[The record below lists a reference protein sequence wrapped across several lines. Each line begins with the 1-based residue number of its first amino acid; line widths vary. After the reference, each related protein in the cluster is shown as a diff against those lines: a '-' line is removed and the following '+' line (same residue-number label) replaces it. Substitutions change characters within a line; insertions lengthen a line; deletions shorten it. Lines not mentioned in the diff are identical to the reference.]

1 MMLDCP
7 LCGQPVCLDHR
18 SAGKTVRCAG
28 CGKSFVATEELAV
41 TGQQHSLH
49 NFPVASLVLLH
60 YLTAGLFSIIYLNLL
75 HDRMPRLRRDDPS
88 ATVAIGLCFVPVFNV
103 YWFFF
108 SYCRLCM
115 RINEQRRFAG
125 LPETAPVWLSIPVC
139 ALLACG
145 MLTPFFHTAGL
156 VLLGTVGLIAMPVFA
171 ALVQNAINGLCE
183 LSRLSDRLSPGA
195 PGVR

>member
-1 MMLDCP
+1 MLHPCP
-7 LCGQPVCLDHR
+7 LCSHPVNLDHR

-28 CGKSFVATEELAV
+28 CGKSFVAPHELAI

-49 NFPVASLVLLH
+49 VFPVASLVLLH
-60 YLTAGLFSIIYLNLL
+60 YVTAGLFSIIYLNLL

-88 ATVAIGLCFVPVFNV
+88 ATVAVGLCFVPVFNI

-108 SYCRLCM
+108 SYHRLCT

-125 LPETAPVWLSIPVC
+125 LPETAPRWLSIPVC

-145 MLTPFFHTAGL
+145 MSTPFLHTAGL
-156 VLLGTVGLIAMPVFA
+156 VFLGTLGLIAMPVFA
-171 ALVQNAINGLCE
+171 ALVQNAINDLCVQK
-183 LSRLSDRLSPGA
+183 DGA
-195 PGVR
+195 LTPI